1 MFARKPEAYAARRLG
16 PQPASRPSMQEKH
29 YLTPLFEPK
38 SVAIIGAS
46 EREGSIGAVIVRN
59 MLEAGYKGK
68 LFAVNLKHEEISGIP
83 SYPTVDDIPQ
93 RLDLAVIAT
102 KATTVPGIMESCGRA
117 GVRAAV
123 VISAG
128 FSEIGP
134 QGAALERAV
143 LDTARRYGIRLIGP
157 NCLGVMRP
165 EIGLNATFAHG
176 GAIRGSIGL
185 ISQSGALCTAIL
197 DWAKPNDVGF
207 SCVVSLGGSSDVD
220 FGELLDYV
228 ANDPKTESIF
238 LYVEGIRQ
246 SRRFMSALR
255 AAARVKPVLL
265 MKVGRHPVGGRAALS
280 HTGTVVGSDDV
291 FDAALR
297 RAGVVRLY
305 SVGQFFAA
313 AQALFQRFRPR
324 GNRLAIITNGGGP
337 GVMAA
342 DRCAD
347 LNIPLAQLSEATLN
361 KLNDLLPNTW
371 SRGNPLDIVGDA
383 DPARYGQ
390 TLALVLADDN
400 VDGVLTILTPQAMTD
415 PSDAARE
422 VIEVTQGAEK
432 PVVTC
437 WMGEDQVRESRNL
450 FKAARIPTFRTPEP
464 AVELFSH
471 ISNFFRNQKLL
482 MQTPA
487 PLSHLNPPSIESAKL
502 VIETALIEK
511 RYTLT
516 EMESKALL
524 AAFRIPIS
532 STVVARSA
540 TEAMV
545 LAEEIGLPVAMK
557 IDSPQIA
564 HKSES
569 GGVRLNLANLQSVR
583 AAYQEIIDEVRKNR
597 PDAQINGIAVEPMI
611 VKPNGR
617 ELMVGVKHDEVFGPI
632 ITFGEGGTKVEAQRD
647 RAVALPPLNSYLVA
661 DMIRGTRASRVLG
674 EYRNMPPANMD
685 ALELVLLRVSE
696 MVCELPWIREMDIN
710 PLIVDEAGA
719 VAVDVSIVVENVS
732 PTADRYDHMAIHPY
746 PSHLVQTWTM
756 PDGTDVLIRPIRP
769 EDAELEKE
777 FVRNLSAETKYYRFM
792 NTLRELT
799 DPMVARLT
807 QIDYDREMA
816 FIATVDRDGKEVEV
830 GVCRYAVNPGGDS
843 CEFAIVVSDD
853 WQHRGLARKLML
865 VLIDAARSRGLK
877 FMEGDFLSSNERM
890 LKFVAGL
897 GFALSNNPDDNS
909 IKHGVLSL

>member
-1 MFARKPEAYAARRLG
+1 
-16 PQPASRPSMQEKH
+16 
-29 YLTPLFEPK
+29 
-38 SVAIIGAS
+38 
-46 EREGSIGAVIVRN
+46 
-59 MLEAGYKGK
+59 
-68 LFAVNLKHEEISGIP
+68 
-83 SYPTVDDIPQ
+83 
-93 RLDLAVIAT
+93 
-102 KATTVPGIMESCGRA
+102 
-117 GVRAAV
+117 
-123 VISAG
+123 
-128 FSEIGP
+128 
-134 QGAALERAV
+134 
-143 LDTARRYGIRLIGP
+143 
-157 NCLGVMRP
+157 
-165 EIGLNATFAHG
+165 
-176 GAIRGSIGL
+176 
-185 ISQSGALCTAIL
+185 
-197 DWAKPNDVGF
+197 
-207 SCVVSLGGSSDVD
+207 
-220 FGELLDYV
+220 
-228 ANDPKTESIF
+228 
-238 LYVEGIRQ
+238 
-246 SRRFMSALR
+246 
-255 AAARVKPVLL
+255 
-265 MKVGRHPVGGRAALS
+265 
-280 HTGTVVGSDDV
+280 
-291 FDAALR
+291 
-297 RAGVVRLY
+297 VVRLY

-347 LNIPLAQLSEATLN
+347 LDIPLAQLSEATLN

-415 PSDAARE
+415 PSDAAKE
-422 VIEVTQGAEK
+422 VIEVTKGAEK

-450 FKAARIPTFRTPEP
+450 FKTARIPTFRTPEP

-564 HKSES
+564 HKSDS

-597 PDAQINGIAVEPMI
+597 PDAHINGIAVEPMI

-632 ITFGEGGTKVEAQRD
+632 ITFGEGGTRVEAQRD

-661 DMIRGTRASRVLG
+661 DMIRGTRASRLLA

-710 PLIVDEAGA
+710 PLIVDESGA

-777 FVRNLSAETKYYRFM
+777 FVRNLSAETKYFRFM

-816 FIATVDRDGKEVEV
+816 FIATVDQDGKEVEV

-877 FMEGDFLSSNERM
+877 FMEGDFLSNNERM

-897 GFALSNNPDDNS
+897 GFALANNPDDNS
-909 IKHGVLSL
+909 IKHGVLALQD